1 MHPEET
7 IMTATYTF
15 DVFSSVDGF
24 GSVSGGDWGG
34 YWGKQGPEL
43 LDHRLALYSQDQRM
57 VFGANTYRL
66 FAQMLASS
74 TAESEVRDPWVT
86 RMVNLPAIMI
96 STTLE
101 GPLDW
106 ADATVMSG
114 DAADVVARLKED
126 SDVPLR
132 SHGSLSMN
140 RALMA
145 AGLVDRVQ
153 VTLFPVI
160 TGKNGSA
167 AIFKGAADF
176 DLELL
181 ESRTLDGDILE
192 LAYRPSLHA

>member
-1 MHPEET
+1 MSV
-7 IMTATYTF
+7 TYTF
-15 DVFSSVDGF
+15 DVFSSLDGF
-24 GSVSGGDWGG
+24 GSAGGNWTG

-43 LDHRLALYSQDQRM
+43 LAHRLALYSEAQRM

-86 RMVNLPAIMI
+86 RMTSLPATVV
-96 STTLE
+96 STTVD

-106 ADATVMSG
+106 PDATLVRG
-114 DAADVVARLKED
+114 DAVDVVARLKQE
-126 SDVPLR
+126 SDMPLR

-140 RALMA
+140 HALMA

-160 TGKNGSA
+160 TGQTGLDPV
-167 AIFKGAADF
+167 FHGAADF
-176 DLELL
+176 DLELI
-181 ESRTLDGDILE
+181 ESRTLDSHIQE
-192 LAYRPSLHA
+192 LIYRPALHV